1 MDDININL
9 DELQAELNVK
19 IKNLV
24 DGIET
29 KVVIKIPPIPLVV
42 DMLGDILREY
52 GYLAD
57 FDFFPHIS
65 RQHPL
70 QFYTVY
76 KNNATQKTLT
86 LQCSEYIRIGCVH
99 MLDTAFTEMI

>member
-1 MDDININL
+1 MDNININL
-9 DELQAELNVK
+9 EELREELNAK

-24 DGIET
+24 NGIET
-29 KVVIKIPPIPLVV
+29 EVEIKIPPIPIVV
-42 DMLGDILREY
+42 DMLNSMFGEY